1 MPIDYYCNF
10 LLIEIAAILLQ
21 KLQPLFVFIL
31 ARIFLKEKIKPSF
44 YFYAL
49 LAIFGALLLSLPS
62 FNLKDLTSIEL
73 KSKGIFFALSAAFLW
88 AIATVVGK
96 SVLHRLPALIVT
108 YWRFVFGLIT
118 LAGLMLAAH
127 ISFPT
132 ETLRQPQVIRSLFYM
147 GLFPGLIAMTLYYFG
162 MKKISAHL
170 TTVMEL
176 VFPISAII
184 INTYVLHLPLTTIQ
198 MVGAAILIFSVT
210 ITTLQHR

>member
-1 MPIDYYCNF
+1 
-10 LLIEIAAILLQ
+10 
-21 KLQPLFVFIL
+21 
-31 ARIFLKEKIKPSF
+31 
-44 YFYAL
+44 
-49 LAIFGALLLSLPS
+49 
-62 FNLKDLTSIEL
+62 
-73 KSKGIFFALSAAFLW
+73 
-88 AIATVVGK
+88 
-96 SVLHRLPALIVT
+96 
-108 YWRFVFGLIT
+108 
-118 LAGLMLAAH
+118 MLAAH